1 MAPPMGRRH
10 PLGALAAALLAAA
23 PALAQE
29 PRSDPDGPV
38 EIRDEQLLAQ
48 PRLTLPPIGPDTVP
62 QGRWSFRLGFLWSN
76 SFGWTQDV
84 PGETPTDRRFLI
96 DGEARTVDLNV
107 ARGVGENAHVALR
120 VPLRWRGGGSL
131 DGLIDTW
138 HRIFG
143 LPQGGRSRF
152 LKNAFRVE
160 GLTEAGQPF
169 SWNDQRGTGL
179 GNVELESRWR
189 FADGGRGGWRAAVA
203 ARVALPTGTAPFDED
218 AAGLGVQVA
227 AAKRLAGPLDLF
239 LGAGGLVQGPGPV
252 RGIGYETQRLHVFL
266 ALEWLMFGFFHLI
279 AETDAASRLI
289 RDIDRYPGLHWI
301 TNVSGRIP
309 ISKRTRFELGFTENF
324 KNQMSTTDFGVHFGL
339 VVRP

>member
-10 PLGALAAALLAAA
+10 SLGALAAALLAAA

-266 ALEWLMFGFFHLI
+266 ALEWRMFGFFHLI

-324 KNQMSTTDFGVHFGL
+324 KNQMSTTDFGMHFGL